1 MNDFPLVKVCKARGE
16 LRDPETHDLF
26 GYVTLALEVDCEE
39 YECKGPVGEDRDA
52 QRRSPPSMRSST
64 KKQFSSSWNA

>member
-26 GYVTLALEVDCEE
+26 GYVTLALEVDCE
-39 YECKGPVGEDRDA
+39 
-52 QRRSPPSMRSST
+52 MRE
-64 KKQFSSSWNA
+64 